1 MNAIAPNA
9 PIGATRTM
17 MRMMPKN
24 IFAGLVDRIGDRLA
38 GLAHERDG
46 EAGQDRDQQH
56 LQQVAARRARPEK
69 LSGMIASRW
78 ATMPSSL
85 ALVT

>member
-1 MNAIAPNA
+1 MAPNA

-24 IFAGLVDRIGDRLA
+24 IFAALSIASRDLLA
-38 GLAHERDG
+38 ELAEAGDG

-56 LQQVAARRARPEK
+56 LQQVAAGERAEEAVGDDRHQV
-69 LSGMIASRW
+69 GDD
-78 ATMPSSL
+78 
-85 ALVT
+85 ALLLGAW